1 MVSKMSNEEVEMF
14 YEQAMSYLGQGE
26 SKKAIE
32 FFDKALKIDEM
43 YLPAWNDKGVAFLEL
58 KEYTQALDC
67 FQRVGYLDPGIS
79 MPLYNKGFVQ
89 LKLEKYEEA
98 VETFRIFL
106 EAYPFRDDF
115 YRYALYLKAEGHYH
129 LKQYDDAQKLLEKA
143 IKKDKTFKEARDL
156 LIKILNETKKMP

>member
-1 MVSKMSNEEVEMF
+1 MSNEDVEMF

-32 FFDKALKIDEM
+32 FFNKALKIDEM
-43 YLPAWNDKGVAFLEL
+43 YLPAWNDKGVAYMEL
-58 KEYTQALDC
+58 KKYVQALDC

-79 MPLYNKGFVQ
+79 MPLYNKGYV
-89 LKLEKYEEA
+89 LLMLERYEEA

-115 YRYALYLKAEGHYH
+115 YRYALFLKAQGHYH
-129 LKQYDDAQKLLEKA
+129 LKQYDDAKELLEKA
-143 IKKDKTFKEARDL
+143 IRKDKTFKEPRDL
-156 LIKILNETKKMP
+156 LIKILKETNETP

>member
-1 MVSKMSNEEVEMF
+1 MSNEEVEMF

-89 LKLEKYEEA
+89 LKLEKYEDA

-106 EAYPFRDDF
+106 DAYPFRDDF

-129 LKQYDDAQKLLEKA
+129 LKQYNDAQELLEKA

>member
-1 MVSKMSNEEVEMF
+1 MSNEEVEMF

-26 SKKAIE
+26 NEKAIE
-32 FFDKALKIDEM
+32 FFNKALKIDEM
-43 YLPAWNDKGVAFLEL
+43 YLPAWNDKGVAYMEL
-58 KEYTQALDC
+58 KKYEQALDC

-79 MPLYNKGFVQ
+79 MPLYNKGYV
-89 LKLEKYEEA
+89 LLMLERYDKA

-115 YRYALYLKAEGHYH
+115 YRYALFLKAQGHYH
-129 LKQYDDAQKLLEKA
+129 LKQYEDAKELLEKA

-156 LIKILNETKKMP
+156 LIKILKETGNLPQ